1 MKTSILFTALLLLG
15 LFSWGNKN
23 DEKQASEREP
33 VKVYVTPGMESLAE
47 SWISGYYSINPDQH
61 FELKLM
67 NLADLKSEVTGDN
80 TLGFVMQRPDMALV
94 AKSMWHLTLGREIIV
109 TVMNASN
116 PYAEILKSKG
126 VSAKTLARMFST
138 TNPTW
143 DTILSNGSNQPVR
156 IVMENAP
163 ELRLA
168 VSNYLDLDPLT
179 VNNLKSGKD
188 FTEMIRE
195 DTYAIGFCR
204 LSSITNSETQEFAAQ
219 LLPLPID
226 RNGNGRIDY
235 HENIYGKLDQFERGV
250 WIGKYPHSLVYNIYA
265 IAPDQPQD
273 KSITDFLSWIITSGQ
288 STVVESGYT
297 DLAYYE
303 RQTDFDKLNPAE
315 PLTAEDIAQSYST
328 TTKIVIGLLLLAV
341 FVGHAVV
348 RKTRRKSLELLYD
361 DEEQHE
367 VLRTETL
374 EIPSGLFY
382 DKTHT
387 WAFMEKDGT
396 VKVGI
401 DDFLQ
406 HVTGNFTGLIMK
418 SPNDMIRRNEIVAT
432 LVHEG
437 KKINIYSP
445 VSGRIK
451 ESNEDLIEFP
461 SLVNNSPYSWGWLY
475 EIEPSNW
482 LREISFLRMSEEYS
496 EWIKKE
502 FIRLKDFILN
512 VCREKELA
520 GQLVLQE
527 GGELPDHVLHDFEP
541 HVWEEFQIRF
551 IDNSDINEVL

>member
-1 MKTSILFTALLLLG
+1 MKTRILFTALLFLG
-15 LFSWGNKN
+15 LFSWSNKN
-23 DEKQASEREP
+23 AEKQASEMEP
-33 VKVYVTPGMESLAE
+33 VKVCVTPGMESLAE

-61 FELKLM
+61 FDLKQM
-67 NLADLKSEVTGDN
+67 NFADLKSEVTGDN

-109 TVMNASN
+109 TVMNTSN
-116 PYAEILKSKG
+116 PYTEILKSKG
-126 VSAKTLARMFST
+126 VSANTLARMIST

-143 DTILSNGSNQPVR
+143 DNILSNGSNQPVR
-156 IVMENAP
+156 IVMEDAP
-163 ELRLA
+163 VLRLA

-179 VNNLKSGKD
+179 VNSLKSGKD
-188 FTEMIRE
+188 VTEMMSK
-195 DTYAIGFCR
+195 DAYAIGFCR
-204 LSSITNSETQEFAAQ
+204 LSSITNTETREFVAQ

-235 HENIYGKLDQFERGV
+235 YENIYGKLDQFERGV

-273 KSITDFLSWIITSGQ
+273 NSITDFLSWIITSGQ

-303 RQTDFDKLNPAE
+303 IQSDLDKLNPAV
-315 PLTAEDIAQSYST
+315 PLTAEDIPKSYST
-328 TTKIVIGLLLLAV
+328 TTKIFIGLLVLAV
-341 FVGHAVV
+341 FVAPALV

-361 DEEQHE
+361 DAEQHE
-367 VLRTETL
+367 VLRAETL

-418 SPNDMIRRNEIVAT
+418 SPNDMIRRNEIAAT

-482 LREISFLRMSEEYS
+482 LREIRFLRMSEEYS

-502 FIRLKDFILN
+502 FIRLKDFIIN

-541 HVWEEFQIRF
+541 HVWEEFQISF